1 MEGEYKLFSYITT
14 AIALQKYFVFTLE
27 WTSLTK
33 DTTKKTH
40 LSSLFAE
47 NTACRMLCCL
57 RVSSKHAQKRLT
69 IGYCS
74 TVLTNV
80 DIIHN
85 VPSVRIM
92 LQLGILYIK
101 ETSNWIPDKCGKC
114 WICVVAPQTYE
125 DILWSGIV
133 FSCVLNTSSHYFYW
147 SCLCLHARC
156 LQPGGPFLW
165 HVPMPTAPVPFS
177 LSK

>member
-1 MEGEYKLFSYITT
+1 MKTVPQHGRGIQIVLLYYDSNC
-14 AIALQKYFVFTLE
+14 
-27 WTSLTK
+27 TSEVVCFHFGMNQSHERHY
-33 DTTKKTH
+33 KKTR

-47 NTACRMLCCL
+47 NTACHMLCCL

-125 DILWSGIV
+125 DIL
-133 FSCVLNTSSHYFYW
+133 
-147 SCLCLHARC
+147 
-156 LQPGGPFLW
+156 
-165 HVPMPTAPVPFS
+165 
-177 LSK
+177 